1 MMQID
6 LVGELTMV
14 NVNTSL
20 PIDQRYVEYL
30 PSGDYSG
37 FYQVGDGLRLVPPG
51 IYYWS
56 LPGEFLG
63 ERVNILAWC
72 TFSEIVI
79 IFTRLLT
86 TCIFTFLIVMFLNF
100 SLRVMEEFWDMT
112 FIIPW
117 AENSLEFWTNQTL
130 FWGWVNFLC
139 PRDRRHFLYYC
150 IYAHTMYMYK
160 FNFGVKNIEWKLGF
174 WLFVLVIQICFIFFI
189 CINLNSFPS
198 SPNWRVE

>member
-72 TFSEIVI
+72 TISEIVI

-86 TCIFTFLIVMFLNF
+86 TCIFTFLTVMFLNF

-150 IYAHTMYMYK
+150 IDAHTMYMYK
-160 FNFGVKNIEWKLGF
+160 YKFWGEKYWVKVSDCLY
-174 WLFVLVIQICFIFFI
+174 
-189 CINLNSFPS
+189 
-198 SPNWRVE
+198 